1 MRLQA
6 GALSARAARRQRTAF
21 TASVAAL
28 SAWNAPWLPKTR
40 TASTPAQGVT
50 RFREKRPI
58 ATTASA
64 PAFAALPAGASGRE
78 PFAPRFAATAD
89 VRFGRDRGF
98 SGGRSLPPLRP
109 ARILIP
115 NGPARVSDAVGI
127 VPCRADEHDSAAG
140 TRALEGVR
148 NRVRSRC
155 GFGAFVHSPI
165 IKRRRTFGSILRDE
179 ESNSVE
185 AN

>member
-1 MRLQA
+1 MMGRVRPRD
-6 GALSARAARRQRTAF
+6 GGKTA
-21 TASVAAL
+21 
-28 SAWNAPWLPKTR
+28 KTR

-140 TRALEGVR
+140 TRALEGVHVTSAPAR
-148 NRVRSRC
+148 LVSFLFCPTAPARGLASFRQTRGN
-155 GFGAFVHSPI
+155 FNQI
-165 IKRRRTFGSILRDE
+165 Y
-179 ESNSVE
+179 
-185 AN
+185 